1 MDISKLSKDE
11 RAKLLS
17 ELTEQERAEKA
28 VKEQQKE
35 EYKQLVDSTVLATVT
50 KLQKLSAEMMRV
62 KQEVF
67 DEFATIIQLKNELF
81 KTKSDRKSDTFTTT
95 DTANRITI
103 GSRTNEGWDD
113 TVESGIDIV
122 KEFLSTLAKDDN
134 SAALVDTVMSLLAKN
149 NKGALKANKVLELKK
164 LATKSGDARFLEGIT
179 IIENA
184 YRPVPSCQF
193 IQVEIRGDKEGYE
206 TLPLSLSAM

>member
-1 MDISKLSKDE
+1 MDISKLSKE
-11 RAKLLS
+11 QREALRR
-17 ELTEQERAEKA
+17 ELAEQERAEKA
-28 VKEQQKE
+28 EVERE
-35 EYKQLVDSTVLATVT
+35 RETYKQLVDKTVEASVK
-50 KLQKLSAEMMRV
+50 KLQLLSAEMMRV

-67 DEFATIIQLKNELF
+67 MEFGAVVKMKNELF
-81 KTKSDRKSDTFTTT
+81 RTKGDRKSDTFTTT
-95 DTANRITI
+95 DANLRITL
-103 GSRTNEGWDD
+103 GSRINEGWDD
-113 TVESGIDIV
+113 TVESGIEIV
-122 KEFLSTLAKDDN
+122 KEYLATLAKDDN

-164 LATKSGDARFLEGIT
+164 LASKAGDARFLEGIS

-193 IQVEIRGDKEGYE
+193 IQVEIKGEKEGYE

>member
-1 MDISKLSKDE
+1 MDISKLSKE
-11 RAKLLS
+11 QREALRR
-17 ELTEQERAEKA
+17 ELAEQERAEKA
-28 VKEQQKE
+28 EVERE
-35 EYKQLVDSTVLATVT
+35 RETYKQLVDKTVEASVK
-50 KLQKLSAEMMRV
+50 KLQILSAEMIRV

-67 DEFATIIQLKNELF
+67 TEFGAVVKMKNELF
-81 KTKSDRKSDTFTTT
+81 RTKGDRKSDTFTTT
-95 DTANRITI
+95 DANLRITL
-103 GSRTNEGWDD
+103 GSRINEGWDD
-113 TVESGIDIV
+113 TVESGIEIV
-122 KEFLSTLAKDDN
+122 KEYLATLAKDDN

-164 LATKSGDARFLEGIT
+164 LASKSGDARFLEGIS

-193 IQVEIRGDKEGYE
+193 IQVEIKGEKEGYE

>member
-81 KTKSDRKSDTFTTT
+81 KIK
-95 DTANRITI
+95 
-103 GSRTNEGWDD
+103 
-113 TVESGIDIV
+113 
-122 KEFLSTLAKDDN
+122 
-134 SAALVDTVMSLLAKN
+134 
-149 NKGALKANKVLELKK
+149 
-164 LATKSGDARFLEGIT
+164 
-179 IIENA
+179 
-184 YRPVPSCQF
+184 
-193 IQVEIRGDKEGYE
+193 
-206 TLPLSLSAM
+206 

>member
-35 EYKQLVDSTVLATVT
+35 EYKQLVDSTVLNTVT

>member
-1 MDISKLSKDE
+1 MDISKLSKEE
-11 RAKLLS
+11 RAKLLN
-17 ELTEQERAEKA
+17 ELAEQERAEKA
-28 VKEQQKE
+28 QVEKERE
-35 EYKQLVDSTVLATVT
+35 AYKQLVDKTVEASVK
-50 KLQKLSAEMMRV
+50 KLQLLSAEMMRV

-67 DEFATIIQLKNELF
+67 EEFGAVIKMKNELF
-81 KTKSDRKSDTFTTT
+81 RTKGDRKSDTFTTT
-95 DTANRITI
+95 DTNFRLTL
-103 GSRTNEGWDD
+103 GSRVNEGWDD
-113 TVESGIDIV
+113 TVESGIDMV
-122 KEFLSTLAKDDN
+122 KEYLATLAKDEN

-164 LATKSGDARFLEGIT
+164 LASKSGDAHFLEGIA
-179 IIENA
+179 IIEAA

>member
-11 RAKLLS
+11 RAKLLN

-28 VKEQQKE
+28 QVEKERE
-35 EYKQLVDSTVLATVT
+35 AYKQLVDKTVEASVK
-50 KLQKLSAEMMRV
+50 KLQVLSAEMTRL

-67 DEFATIIQLKNELF
+67 EEFGAVINMKNDLF
-81 KTKSDRKSDTFTTT
+81 RTKTDRKSDTFTTT
-95 DTANRITI
+95 DTRLRITL
-103 GSRTNEGWDD
+103 GSRINEGWDD

-122 KEFLSTLAKDDN
+122 KEYLSKLAKDDN

>member
-11 RAKLLS
+11 RVKLLN
-17 ELTEQERAEKA
+17 ELTEQERTEKA
-28 VKEQQKE
+28 QVEKERE
-35 EYKQLVDSTVLATVT
+35 AYKQLVDKTVEASVK
-50 KLQKLSAEMMRV
+50 KLQVLSAEMTRL

-67 DEFATIIQLKNELF
+67 EEFGAVINMKNDLF
-81 KTKSDRKSDTFTTT
+81 RTKTDRKSDTFTTT
-95 DTANRITI
+95 DTRLRITL

-122 KEFLSTLAKDDN
+122 KEFLSKLAKDDN

-193 IQVEIRGDKEGYE
+193 IQVEIRGEKEGYE

>member
-11 RAKLLS
+11 QAKLLN

-28 VKEQQKE
+28 QVEKERE
-35 EYKQLVDSTVLATVT
+35 AYKQLVDKTVEASVK
-50 KLQKLSAEMMRV
+50 KLQVLSAEMTRL

-67 DEFATIIQLKNELF
+67 EEFGAVINMKNDLF
-81 KTKSDRKSDTFTTT
+81 RTKTDRKSDTFTTT
-95 DTANRITI
+95 DTRLRITL
-103 GSRTNEGWDD
+103 GSRINEGWDD

-122 KEFLSTLAKDDN
+122 KEYLSKLAKDDN

>member
-1 MDISKLSKDE
+1 MDLKNLTKE
-11 RAKLLS
+11 QKAKFMQ
-17 ELTEQERAEKA
+17 ELVAEERAEKA
-28 VKEQQKE
+28 LVEQE
-35 EYKQLVDSTVLATVT
+35 REAYKQLVDKTVDASVK
-50 KLQKLSAEMMRV
+50 KLQLLSAEMMRV

-67 DEFATIIQLKNELF
+67 EEFGAVIKMKNELF
-81 KTKSDRKSDTFTTT
+81 KTKGDRKSDTFTTT
-95 DTANRITI
+95 DANQRITL
-103 GSRTNEGWDD
+103 GSRINEGWDD
-113 TVESGIDIV
+113 TVESGIDMV
-122 KEFLSTLAKDDN
+122 KEYLATLAKDEN

-164 LATKSGDARFLEGIT
+164 LASKAGDARFLEGIS

-193 IQVEIRGDKEGYE
+193 IQVEIKGDKEGYE

>member
-1 MDISKLSKDE
+1 MNLKNLTKE
-11 RAKLLS
+11 QKAKLMQ
-17 ELTEQERAEKA
+17 ELVAEERAEKA
-28 VKEQQKE
+28 LVEQQKE
-35 EYKQLVDSTVLATVT
+35 AYKQLVDKTVETSVK
-50 KLQKLSAEMMRV
+50 KLQLLSAEMMRV

-67 DEFATIIQLKNELF
+67 QEFGAVIQMKNELF
-81 KTKSDRKSDTFTTT
+81 KTKGDRKSDTFTTADASFRLT
-95 DTANRITI
+95 L
-103 GSRTNEGWDD
+103 GSRVNEGWDD
-113 TVESGIDIV
+113 TVESGIEIV
-122 KEFLSTLAKDDN
+122 KEYLATLAKDEN
-134 SAALVDTVMSLLAKN
+134 SAALVETVMSLLAKN

-164 LATKSGDARFLEGIT
+164 LASKSGNDRFLEGIA

>member
-35 EYKQLVDSTVLATVT
+35 EYKQLVDSTVQATVT
-50 KLQKLSAEMMRV
+50 KLRKLSAEMMRV

-193 IQVEIRGDKEGYE
+193 IQVEIRGEKEGYE

>member
-1 MDISKLSKDE
+1 MDISKMTKDE
-11 RAKLLS
+11 RAKLLN

-28 VKEQQKE
+28 QVEKERE
-35 EYKQLVDSTVLATVT
+35 AYKQLVDKTVEASVK
-50 KLQKLSAEMMRV
+50 KLQVLSAEMTRL

-67 DEFATIIQLKNELF
+67 EEFGAVINMKNDLF
-81 KTKSDRKSDTFTTT
+81 RTKTDRKSDTFTTT
-95 DTANRITI
+95 DTRLRITL
-103 GSRTNEGWDD
+103 GSRINEGWDD

-122 KEFLSTLAKDDN
+122 KEYLSKLAKDDN

>member
-11 RAKLLS
+11 RAKLLN

-28 VKEQQKE
+28 VVEQQRE
-35 EYKQLVDSTVLATVT
+35 EYKQLVDSTVSAAVM

-67 DEFATIIQLKNELF
+67 EEFGTIIQLKNELF
-81 KTKSDRKSDTFTTT
+81 KTKNDRKSDTFTTT
-95 DTANRITI
+95 DTNHRITLGARI
-103 GSRTNEGWDD
+103 NEGWDD

-122 KEFLSTLAKDDN
+122 KEYLATLAKDDN

-164 LATKSGDARFLEGIT
+164 LASKSGDARFLEGIT

-193 IQVEIRGDKEGYE
+193 IQVEIRGEKEGYE